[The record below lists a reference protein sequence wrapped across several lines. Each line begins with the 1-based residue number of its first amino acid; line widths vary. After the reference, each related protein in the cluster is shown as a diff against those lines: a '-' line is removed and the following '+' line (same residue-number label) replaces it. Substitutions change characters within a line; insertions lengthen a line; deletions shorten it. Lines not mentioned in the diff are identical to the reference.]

1 MSIEGYH
8 FFAQPLSINPINLEK
23 SADVVRKS
31 IFRYLSVPFAYGS
44 MNIFIQKTF
53 EDISIKSSS

>member
-1 MSIEGYH
+1 MSIEDII
-8 FFAQPLSINPINLEK
+8 FSLILSIFAQKTHFK
-23 SADVVRKS
+23 SVDVVRKS
-31 IFRYLSVPFAYGS
+31 IFRYLSVSFADGS